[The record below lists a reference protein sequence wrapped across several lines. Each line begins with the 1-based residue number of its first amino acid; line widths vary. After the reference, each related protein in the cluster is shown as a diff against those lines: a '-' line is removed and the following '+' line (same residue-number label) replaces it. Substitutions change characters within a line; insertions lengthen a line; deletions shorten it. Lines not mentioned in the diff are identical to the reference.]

1 MAEEYFTDELKIE
14 LMQTLNIKYI
24 KVPWYKRIFNF

>member
-1 MAEEYFTDELKIE
+1 MAVEYFTEDLKKE